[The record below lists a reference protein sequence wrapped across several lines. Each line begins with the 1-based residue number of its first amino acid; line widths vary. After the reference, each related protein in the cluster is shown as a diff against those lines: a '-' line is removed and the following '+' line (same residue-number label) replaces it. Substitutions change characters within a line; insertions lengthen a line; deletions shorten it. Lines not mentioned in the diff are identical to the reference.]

1 MLTIWL
7 VKMLGKKAFSICESA
22 SKSHCV
28 SLQVA
33 SLLYVLHHGAFH
45 VAFQHIHHSHG
56 DADCGGSAP
65 GTSEC
70 WGGAWCHQYYRQHH
84 YWRKRVNRYLPV
96 LVFFFSHLSVTR
108 IIDIYYSNSVQ
119 VRAVWF
125 VLPNILVHSFS
136 FCMVIFL
143 SKMKDSF
150 TLKCSRSPNTCSV
163 TIPCLP
169 LLLLPFQ
176 AAQFRAG
183 ARKNFFWTGKSL
195 RGFWCS

>member
-1 MLTIWL
+1 MKVPQSLIVSHSRLLLCFMCCTTVLSMWLSNTSTTAMVMPIVEAVLQELVNAEEEHDVISTTGNTIIEENE
-7 VKMLGKKAFSICESA
+7 SIGIC
-22 SKSHCV
+22 
-28 SLQVA
+28 
-33 SLLYVLHHGAFH
+33 
-45 VAFQHIHHSHG
+45 
-56 DADCGGSAP
+56 
-65 GTSEC
+65 
-70 WGGAWCHQYYRQHH
+70 QY
-84 YWRKRVNRYLPV
+84 WS
-96 LVFFFSHLSVTR
+96 FFFSHLSVTR

-183 ARKNFFWTGKSL
+183 ARKKFFWTGKSL
-195 RGFWCS
+195 RGFWFS